1 MKTCLYPIAAC
12 LSFSLLVTNLRADA
26 PKLENSKVRELLN
39 EMQGKPA
46 PKLALKGW
54 INSKPLT
61 LENLKGKII
70 VLDFWATWC
79 GPCLAAI
86 PHTNEMMEHYADK
99 GVVFIGVCAQRGAE
113 KMADTVKQRGIK
125 YPVATDAGTNATYK
139 ANSYPDYYIID
150 HNGVLRWADI
160 ANRDV
165 GKAVKIL
172 LKEKGKTE

>member
-1 MKTCLYPIAAC
+1 MKTCLYPI
-12 LSFSLLVTNLRADA
+12 LVSFSLVVTSLRADA
-26 PKLENSKVRELLN
+26 PQLENSRVRTQLD

-46 PKLALKGW
+46 PKLALKD
-54 INSKPLT
+54 
-61 LENLKGKII
+61 LKGKII

-86 PHTNEMMEHYADK
+86 PHTNEMMENYADK

-125 YPVATDAGTNATYK
+125 YPVATDSGTNAAYK

-150 HNGVLRWADI
+150 RNGVLRWADI

-165 GKAVKIL
+165 EKAVKIL
-172 LKEKGKTE
+172 LEEKTE

>member
-1 MKTCLYPIAAC
+1 MKTCLYPI
-12 LSFSLLVTNLRADA
+12 LVSFSLVVTSLRADA
-26 PKLENSKVRELLN
+26 PQLENSRVRTQLD

-46 PKLALKGW
+46 PKLALKDW

-61 LENLKGKII
+61 LKDLKGKII

-86 PHTNEMMEHYADK
+86 PHTNEMMENYADK

-125 YPVATDAGTNATYK
+125 YPVATDSGTNAAYK

-150 HNGVLRWADI
+150 RNGVLRWADI

-165 GKAVKIL
+165 EKAVKIL
-172 LKEKGKTE
+172 LEEKTE